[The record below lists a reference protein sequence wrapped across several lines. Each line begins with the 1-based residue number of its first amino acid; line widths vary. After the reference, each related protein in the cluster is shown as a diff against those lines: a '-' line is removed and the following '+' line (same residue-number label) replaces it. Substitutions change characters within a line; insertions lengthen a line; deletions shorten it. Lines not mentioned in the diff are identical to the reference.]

1 MPNILK
7 NRKIKSLIYIFKIFL
22 RAKKLFFKPP
32 KKKFLIIDS
41 MNSFMLEKYL
51 GKKNI
56 NILCTRGEE
65 INLYVLLYSLLKINF
80 NDIGLSYINAYIK
93 LTSPKCC
100 ISLNHAKLYFYK
112 IKQLNK
118 NLITILIQN
127 GHTHLKYP
135 HDKFLNSIKNE
146 NHKFGK
152 KNLTVDYIFS
162 NSSYFSK
169 YLFKKYVN
177 CETIEIGG
185 FRNNYYFKK
194 KIIKKKNVISFIS
207 QVRLH
212 GTDEE
217 NQKLKL
223 YESEKIIASNL
234 YKFCKKNNFTLEILG
249 SEWDSTKEKN
259 YYKKIIKNNDW
270 IYRKR
275 TKNNYSYYSTDQASI
290 VVGIDSNLVFES
302 LARGNKTI
310 AFNLRHNWHSS
321 YYNFGFN
328 FLKNKGNFWTNYFS
342 TSELNRL
349 MNYAKR
355 TSLKKWK
362 KDNALLIEKIMHY
375 DSRNKKFK
383 KIISNI

>member
-1 MPNILK
+1 M
-7 NRKIKSLIYIFKIFL
+7 Y
-22 RAKKLFFKPP
+22 
-32 KKKFLIIDS
+32 
-41 MNSFMLEKYL
+41 
-51 GKKNI
+51 
-56 NILCTRGEE
+56 
-65 INLYVLLYSLLKINF
+65 
-80 NDIGLSYINAYIK
+80 
-93 LTSPKCC
+93 
-100 ISLNHAKLYFYK
+100 
-112 IKQLNK
+112 
-118 NLITILIQN
+118 
-127 GHTHLKYP
+127 
-135 HDKFLNSIKNE
+135 
-146 NHKFGK
+146 
-152 KNLTVDYIFS
+152 
-162 NSSYFSK
+162 
-169 YLFKKYVN
+169 
-177 CETIEIGG
+177 
-185 FRNNYYFKK
+185 
-194 KIIKKKNVISFIS
+194 
-207 QVRLH
+207 

-259 YYKKIIKNNDW
+259 YYRKIIKNNDW

-321 YYNFGFN
+321 YYNFGLN

-355 TSLKKWK
+355 TS
-362 KDNALLIEKIMHY
+362 
-375 DSRNKKFK
+375 
-383 KIISNI
+383 